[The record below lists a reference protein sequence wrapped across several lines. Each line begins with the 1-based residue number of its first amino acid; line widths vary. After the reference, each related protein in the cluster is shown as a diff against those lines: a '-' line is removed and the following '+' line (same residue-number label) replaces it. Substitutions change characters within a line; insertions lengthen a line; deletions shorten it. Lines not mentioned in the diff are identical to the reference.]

1 MATHLQQ
8 WILLHKTDRDVSFK
22 IKSCM
27 TNILRFCGIVRDHG
41 ESGLNN
47 VMLAG
52 SAHESGVLSR
62 AFLRK
67 KEKENYFEASNW
79 ELELDLEFVLL
90 DLSKSLIDRI
100 EETIN
105 NGFVKVRFSAD
116 ELYTLSLKN
125 GWKFPQEYKE
135 VFRNIVRDG
144 YISPKELKNV
154 LQQNFVYNPTDKFP
168 EAAIA
173 LLLNKNVD
181 DIKLECVYPGV
192 ITKSSVMTQVII
204 KENEET
210 FLNFSYDAV
219 VLIRLDWWPEAAH
232 QWITRK
238 RAWPSKNDIKNLSSC
253 CYVIPKS
260 RLPEMVEHNGDN
272 EINFRYTFSHV
283 ERKLM
288 SMLSPQQSF
297 VYFLFK
303 SLFYFHVKSLK
314 PDTIQSYCC
323 KTIMLWTCEKF
334 KSNDPFWDGN
344 WYSTMQAL
352 AYLFSE
358 LSIAFQNGTL
368 RHYFIEQINV
378 IDNIPESLQKTLVQ
392 KISTIVSN
400 NLDFVPH
407 NVSKVLK
414 FGQRLATLFSV
425 INETSDALVSN
436 KKIWLFLLKR
446 PVFTAKVVYCL
457 TYHQQYFYYSNI
469 FILVFLLGFWLIF
482 LCLCEV
488 VPYFCF

>member
-1 MATHLQQ
+1 
-8 WILLHKTDRDVSFK
+8 
-22 IKSCM
+22 
-27 TNILRFCGIVRDHG
+27 
-41 ESGLNN
+41 
-47 VMLAG
+47 
-52 SAHESGVLSR
+52 
-62 AFLRK
+62 
-67 KEKENYFEASNW
+67 
-79 ELELDLEFVLL
+79 
-90 DLSKSLIDRI
+90 
-100 EETIN
+100 
-105 NGFVKVRFSAD
+105 
-116 ELYTLSLKN
+116 
-125 GWKFPQEYKE
+125 
-135 VFRNIVRDG
+135 
-144 YISPKELKNV
+144 
-154 LQQNFVYNPTDKFP
+154 
-168 EAAIA
+168 
-173 LLLNKNVD
+173 
-181 DIKLECVYPGV
+181 
-192 ITKSSVMTQVII
+192 MTQVII

-260 RLPEMVEHNGDN
+260 RLPEMVEHNGNN

-457 TYHQQYFYYSNI
+457 TYHEQYFYYSNI